1 MWSIWVCATVV
12 SAEALGIWI
21 YWTSRARKTASEPLN
36 AFFVES
42 ANGVVSLVRLSAAAA
57 MAWEENSSGVNLNA
71 RLGALEVTWMTV
83 LLFLFYVVIILSEL
97 STYWHSHGG
106 GEISS
111 LLQCL
116 FWGMPLDVQ
125 SAGACRDLRLFDL
138 SIERGLRIHYEVIII
153 NVWLGMWVFRVC
165 VGHGGFVVWKGFAKR
180 ERFRHVRVR
189 HLFITRS
196 SLFQLVTG

>member
-106 GEISS
+106 GGGLVITSMSVLRYAVRCAVRWGLSGPATIWSQYWAWVADS
-111 LLQCL
+111 LWSHHNQR
-116 FWGMPLDVQ
+116 M
-125 SAGACRDLRLFDL
+125 
-138 SIERGLRIHYEVIII
+138 I
-153 NVWLGMWVFRVC
+153 
-165 VGHGGFVVWKGFAKR
+165 
-180 ERFRHVRVR
+180 RHV
-189 HLFITRS
+189 
-196 SLFQLVTG
+196 SLPCVCRTWRLRCVERLC